1 MTKNPLAVLLKFVF
15 IRRQPF
21 PGVCKLRLPGCQSF
35 ILHGQKLSMDKIDKI
50 IIRKASL
57 KDLDILLR
65 FEQGVI
71 NAERPSDSTL
81 KDGLIHY
88 YDIEEMI
95 TASHIE
101 LLVAE
106 LDGHV
111 IGSGYARIEN
121 SKPYLKHKRHAYLG
135 FMYVD
140 PDYRG
145 RGVNRKIIERLKQWS
160 ISQDI
165 TEMRLDVYY
174 NNLTAIKAY
183 VGAGFTKHMVEMRM
197 GLHKD

>member
-1 MTKNPLAVLLKFVF
+1 
-15 IRRQPF
+15 
-21 PGVCKLRLPGCQSF
+21 
-35 ILHGQKLSMDKIDKI
+35 MDKIDKI

-57 KDLDILLR
+57 KDLDTLLR

-95 TASHIE
+95 IASHIE

-106 LDGHV
+106 LDNHV

-140 PDYRG
+140 PGQRG
-145 RGVNRKIIERLKQWS
+145 KGVSKKIIERLKQWS

-165 TEMRLDVYY
+165 TEIRLDVYY
-174 NNLTAIKAY
+174 NNLTAIRAY
-183 VGAGFTKHMVEMRM
+183 EGAGFAKHMIEMRM
-197 GLHKD
+197 GL

>member
-1 MTKNPLAVLLKFVF
+1 
-15 IRRQPF
+15 
-21 PGVCKLRLPGCQSF
+21 
-35 ILHGQKLSMDKIDKI
+35 MDEQLNMDKI

-57 KDLDILLR
+57 KDLDTLLR

-95 TASHIE
+95 AASHIE

-121 SKPYLKHKRHAYLG
+121 SKPYLKHKKHAYLG

-145 RGVNRKIIERLKQWS
+145 RGVNRKIIGRLKQWS

-165 TEMRLDVYY
+165 TEMRLDVYD

-183 VGAGFTKHMVEMRM
+183 EGAGFTKHMVEMRM
-197 GLHKD
+197 GLHED